1 MKDKIYNLL
10 NKIYGV
16 SMVIAFFAGFL
27 PVIPFIVAIVIGGAA
42 GESISL
48 FMYNKIYPV
57 AFIMA
62 SVAVVTGLAAMYI
75 RGEKGLSVESYRTKE

>member
-48 FMYNKIYPV
+48 FMYNKIKEL
-57 AFIMA
+57 
-62 SVAVVTGLAAMYI
+62 SRKEQTGLL
-75 RGEKGLSVESYRTKE
+75 KTN

>member
-75 RGEKGLSVESYRTKE
+75 RGEKGLSVESYSTKE